1 MLPSVDMT
9 SSDFIGKTALV
20 TGAGAGIGRAV
31 AEVLGARGAT
41 VAVHYHNSR
50 DGAAAVCAAIG
61 SRARSFHADVTQR
74 NEVDALVRD
83 VEAQLGP
90 IDILVNNAGD
100 LIERRTL
107 ADMSDALFRQV
118 IDVNVT
124 STFLC
129 CQAVA
134 ASMTARSAG
143 GVIVNMASLA
153 AHNGGGP
160 GAFVYAAS
168 KAAIIAM
175 TKAIAKELA
184 PQRIRA
190 NCVSP
195 GLIGDT
201 NFHGRFTKRDT
212 FEAIAKTVPLG
223 RAGTPA
229 EVATVVAFLASDDAA
244 YLTGETIEINGG
256 MFMR

>member
-1 MLPSVDMT
+1 MSNLA
-9 SSDFIGKTALV
+9 GKVALV
-20 TGAGAGIGRAV
+20 TGGGAGIGRAIV
-31 AEVLGARGAT
+31 ETLGARGAS
-41 VAVHYHNSR
+41 VAVNYLKSR
-50 DGAAAVCAAIG
+50 EGAEAACAAAGNRAA
-61 SRARSFHADVTQR
+61 AFQADVTRLEQ
-74 NEVDALVRD
+74 VQALVTA
-83 VEAQLGP
+83 VESALGP

-100 LIERRTL
+100 LIERRPLLEMTE
-107 ADMSDALFRQV
+107 ALFRQV

-134 ASMTARSAG
+134 PSMIARGSGA
-143 GVIVNMASLA
+143 IVNMSSLA

-160 GAFVYAAS
+160 GAFAYAAS

-184 PQRIRA
+184 PKGIRV

-201 NFHGRFTKRDT
+201 QFHGRFTKPDA
-212 FEAIAKTVPLG
+212 FEAMAKTVPLG
-223 RAGTPA
+223 RAGTPD
-229 EVATVVAFLASDDAA
+229 EVARVVAFLASGEAA
-244 YLTGETIEINGG
+244 YLAGETIEINGG

>member
-1 MLPSVDMT
+1 VNDLA
-9 SSDFIGKTALV
+9 GKTALV

-31 AEVLGARGAT
+31 AETLGARGAT
-41 VAVHYHNSR
+41 VAVHYFKSR
-50 DGAAAVCAAIG
+50 EGAEAACRAIG
-61 SRARSFHADVTQR
+61 NRSACFQADVTIR
-74 NEVDALVRD
+74 DAVDRLVRD
-83 VEAQLGP
+83 VDTRLGP

-107 ADMSDALFRQV
+107 LEMPEPLFRQV
-118 IDVNVT
+118 IDVNLT

-134 ASMTARSAG
+134 PAMIARGAG
-143 GVIVNMASLA
+143 AIVNVSSLA

-160 GAFVYAAS
+160 GAFAYAAA
-168 KAAIIAM
+168 KAAIIAF

-184 PQRIRA
+184 PKGIRA

-195 GLIGDT
+195 GLIGET
-201 NFHGRFTKRDT
+201 QFHGRFTKPDA
-212 FEAIAKTVPLG
+212 FEAAAKTVPLG
-223 RAGTPA
+223 RAGTPH
-229 EVATVVAFLASDDAA
+229 EVARVVAFLASDDAA